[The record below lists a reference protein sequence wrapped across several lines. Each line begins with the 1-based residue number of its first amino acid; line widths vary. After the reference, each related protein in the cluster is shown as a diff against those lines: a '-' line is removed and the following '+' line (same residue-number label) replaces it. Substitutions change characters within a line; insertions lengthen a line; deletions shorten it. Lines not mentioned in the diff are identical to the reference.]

1 MARAHW
7 LRTATV
13 LFGLAIPAA
22 AGAQAIAPPSDDG
35 AKVVAQNIRDW
46 IAKQFEGTGVDSTGL
61 PLKVVP
67 DGENYRLEIGFG
79 GSYFNNMLTMSDGA
93 FAATVKP
100 VDGGKWQIVSGA
112 MASPLRGEVRD
123 ADGAPASVAEIAIG
137 KQDLTGSFD
146 PSLASPSTFVTTIL
160 GYTVT
165 TRAASGVQKSVAE
178 KLSGRSEWEPTGP
191 GRVTVQGD
199 TVMEKYSSVS
209 PMAGGGELKVSIDRM
224 SGATRMENLDIAN
237 LGGLMRTAFTL
248 GAATKKGDGAAN
260 AAKTAEQKTMAL
272 AMLAQVAS
280 LLDAMEAEYTYDGI
294 AIDGGVF
301 MGSLRQFGFGLALGA
316 DGGKAGMKLRLSAEG
331 LESPMIP
338 DGPIKEFVPHRLT
351 LTPSIGGVP
360 KDVLVAYL
368 KRAIE
373 TDGDE
378 MAGEGMALLAQNPVV
393 VGLDDLLLDV
403 GPMRLKGVGAVQV
416 SSPEEI
422 AGEAEIR
429 ASGLDAMI
437 RRVNTVPDFKGA
449 APVLIFL
456 KGIGKQE
463 GNETVWKI
471 VYADKRLMVNDT
483 DMSDLMPSK

>member
-13 LFGLAIPAA
+13 LFGLAIPAV
-22 AGAQAIAPPSDDG
+22 AGAQAITPPSEDG

-46 IAKQFEGTGVDSTGL
+46 IAKQFEGTGVDSAAL

-67 DGENYRLEIGFG
+67 DGETYRLELGFG

-100 VDGGKWQIVSGA
+100 MDDGKWQIVSGA
-112 MASPLRGEVRD
+112 APSPLRGEMRE
-123 ADGAPASVAEIAIG
+123 ADGAPASVAEITMG
-137 KQDLTGSFD
+137 KQDVTGTFD
-146 PSLASPSTFVTTIL
+146 PSLASPSTFTTTIL
-160 GYTVT
+160 GYSAT
-165 TRAASGVQKSVAE
+165 TRAPAGVQTSMAE
-178 KLSGRSEWEPTGP
+178 KLSGRSEWLPTGP

-199 TVMEKYSSVS
+199 TVLEKYSSIS
-209 PMAGGGELKVSIDRM
+209 PLPSGGELKVTIDRM
-224 SGATRMENLDIAN
+224 SGATRMENLDLAN
-237 LGGLMRTAFTL
+237 LGGVMRSAFTL
-248 GAATKKGDGAAN
+248 GTTAKKGDGAAN
-260 AAKTAEQKTMAL
+260 KEKTAEQKSLAL
-272 AMLAQVAS
+272 AMLAQLAG

-294 AIDGGVF
+294 AIDGGAF

-373 TDGDE
+373 TEGNE

-393 VGLDDLLLDV
+393 VGLDDVLIDI
-403 GPMRLKGVGAVQV
+403 GPLRLKGVGAVQV
-416 SSPEEI
+416 ASPEEI
-422 AGEAEIR
+422 AGEAVIR

-463 GNETVWKI
+463 GTETVWKI